1 MDRSSPTWGP
11 GNLLLV
17 FFLFTIFCDKNGQ
30 PYNMQAWSV
39 AGNGQSR
46 DNGGVP
52 HHGRGEAQRLR
63 QLPLLA
69 LQQERDG
76 GVAPGEHLR
85 PRDQGRQ
92 HRPAQRGQQS

>member
-11 GNLLLV
+11 GTNFSV
-17 FFLFTIFCDKNGQ
+17 HNSFVTKMVIGQ
-30 PYNMQAWSV
+30 PYNMQAWSF

-69 LQQERDG
+69 LQQEPDG